1 MKRLFG
7 KNAALALAFWAA
19 ASLTASAVGAA
30 ETSTL
35 QPFGTTVE
43 TTANPVGVGTAK
55 PRLSWKSKDVN
66 GGKGYA
72 LMQTAYR
79 VLVASTPE
87 KLAADEGDVW
97 DSGKVAS
104 DSSVFVEYNGAPLRS
119 LQRYYWKV
127 RVWDGADV
135 ASAWSEP
142 ATWLQGVVDPAD
154 WRGEWIGQPETV
166 RPNVDLTGAAWI
178 ASEKETET
186 PQGFA
191 PEYFRREFEIDRP
204 ASDFESQNLVGT
216 LYFAADQKCELYVNG
231 AKVGFTIGMAFNPD
245 QLRSVDVSSYLRPG
259 KNVVA
264 IAVPNDSKNDAGTK
278 FGNGTARP
286 TALIAKLEVKTLDKS
301 NAPKNL
307 AEPNRFGVPAE
318 TVVSFATGTDW
329 SASLEPTKGWNGLE
343 FDAASSDAWS
353 AAKVR
358 YADADAGPWGKL
370 RRRTETVSPFFQKSF
385 DVAKKVKSATL
396 AVCAPGTFEA
406 YLDGEKISDAVLLP
420 AFTRYDRRCLYNVFD
435 VTDRF
440 QNGGENASKTIRELG
455 FLLGHGWYDVRS
467 IVTWNFD
474 AAPWRDFPRV
484 RAQLELVFDDGTS
497 QTVATDSSWTY
508 STSPV
513 LFDCIRQ
520 GEIVDGRWK
529 REILGNAVVV
539 PAPVAN
545 ERLAAQNVAPS
556 RITETFAAKSVKE
569 VAPGV
574 WVVDAGRN
582 VAGWARISLNGQE
595 AGDVVRF
602 RYSERVDGKGAIERS
617 YIDLHFME
625 GTPANLT
632 GYKGEFQTDFYFC
645 NGADGETF
653 EPRFTYNGFQF
664 IEVVGLRQA
673 PKPEDF
679 TICVVN
685 TDFASAGTFES
696 SNALLN
702 EIQKWTL
709 NSYRGNY
716 VAGYPTDCPHR
727 EKNGWTGDAQ
737 LAAELAMY
745 NWENTVGYEKWI
757 ADLCDEQ
764 KADGNLPGI
773 VPTGDWGY
781 PWGNGPAWD
790 SALVMIPWY
799 LYVYRGDVRV
809 LENSFES
816 MKKYVDYMTSRE
828 LANGIVSHGLSDWC
842 PVKTTTPADVTS
854 TGYYYLDAKIV
865 AQTAKVLGK
874 DVDFEKYSA
883 LAEKIRKSYNAA
895 IYKGD
900 GAYSVESITAQACPI
915 HQGVAAGLPEA
926 EQAAVFAKLLS
937 AVDKADTS
945 FDVGI
950 LGAKYVL
957 RTLSEGGRHDVAL
970 AMALN
975 EDMPSYGYWIRNGAG
990 TLWETW
996 NDSKGTSLNHVM
1008 FGDISAWFFQS
1019 ICGIKLAGA
1028 PDVVVAS
1035 VAPESVGFKRFVVE
1049 PKCGLNEIAAP
1060 GCEPLTWARGAVE
1073 SPYGEIVSEW
1083 RWNDDRTKL
1092 TLNVVVPPNASACV
1106 VVPCDAKTQECA
1118 ATVGGDFARRVDEKR
1133 SDAAVF
1139 EVGSG
1144 VYTFETTAK

>member
-7 KNAALALAFWAA
+7 KNAALTFAFAFASWTA
-19 ASLTASAVGAA
+19 ASIASDVGAA

-43 TTANPVGVGTAK
+43 TAKDPVGVGTTK
-55 PRLSWKSKDVN
+55 PRFSWKSKDAS
-66 GGKGYA
+66 GGDGYA
-72 LMQTAYR
+72 LTQTAYR

-104 DSSVFVEYNGAPLRS
+104 DNSVFVEYDGAPLRS
-119 LQRYYWKV
+119 LRRYYWKA

-142 ATWLQGVVDPAD
+142 ATWLQGVADPAD
-154 WRGEWIGQPETV
+154 WRGEWIGQPEAV
-166 RPNVDLTGAAWI
+166 RPNVDLSGAAWI
-178 ASEKETET
+178 ASEKEIET

-204 ASDFESQNLVGT
+204 ASDFEAQNLVGT
-216 LYFAADQKCELYVNG
+216 LYFAADQKCDLYVNG

-245 QLRSVDVSSYLRPG
+245 QLRSIDVSSYLRAG

-264 IAVPNDSKNDAGTK
+264 VVVSNDSKNDTGTK
-278 FGNGTARP
+278 FGNGKARP
-286 TALIAKLEVKTLDKS
+286 SALIAKLDVKTLDKS

-307 AEPNRFGVPAE
+307 AMPNRFGVPAE

-329 SASLEPTKGWNGLE
+329 LASLEPTEGWNGLE
-343 FDAASSDAWS
+343 FDAASSAAWS
-353 AAKVR
+353 AAKTR

-385 DVAKKVKSATL
+385 EVAKKVKSATL

-406 YLDGEKISDAVLLP
+406 CLDGEKIGDAVLLP

-440 QNGGENASKTIRELG
+440 QNSEKKTRELS
-455 FLLGHGWYDVRS
+455 FALGHGWYDVRS

-484 RAQLELVFDDGTS
+484 RAQLELVFEDGTTE
-497 QTVATDSSWTY
+497 TVATDASWTY
-508 STSPV
+508 STSPIV
-513 LFDCIRQ
+513 FDCIRQ
-520 GEIVDGRWK
+520 GEIVDGRWE

-539 PAPVAN
+539 PAPIADDRIVA
-545 ERLAAQNVAPS
+545 QDVAPS
-556 RITETFAAKSVKE
+556 RVTETFAAKSVKE
-569 VAPGV
+569 VSPGV

-582 VAGWARISLNGQE
+582 VAGWARIKLASQE
-595 AGDVVRF
+595 PGDVVRF
-602 RYSERVDGKGAIERS
+602 RYSERVDDKGAIERS

-632 GYKGEFQTDFYFC
+632 GSKGEFQSDFYFC

-673 PKPEDF
+673 PKPDDF

-685 TDFASAGTFES
+685 TDFASAGSFES
-696 SNALLN
+696 SSELLN
-702 EIQKWTL
+702 EIQKWTRY
-709 NSYRGNY
+709 SYRGNY

-737 LAAELAMY
+737 LGCELAMY

-809 LENSFES
+809 LENAFES
-816 MKKYVDYMTSRE
+816 MKKYVDYVATRE
-828 LANGIVSHGLSDWC
+828 LESGIVAHGLSDWC
-842 PVKTTTPADVTS
+842 PAKTSTPADVTS

-874 DVDFEKYSA
+874 NADFEKYAA
-883 LAEKIRKSYNAA
+883 LAEKIRKSYNAT
-895 IYKGD
+895 IYQGD
-900 GAYSVESITAQACPI
+900 GAYSVESVTAQACPI
-915 HQGVAAGLPEA
+915 HQGIADGLPEA
-926 EQAAVFAKLLS
+926 ERAAVFAKLLN

-970 AMALN
+970 AMTLREEA
-975 EDMPSYGYWIRNGAG
+975 PSYGYWIRNGAG
-990 TLWETW
+990 SLWETW
-996 NDSKGTSLNHVM
+996 NDTPGTSLNHVM
-1008 FGDISAWFFQS
+1008 FGDVSAWFFQS

-1049 PKCGLNEIAAP
+1049 PKCAAKDVAAP
-1060 GCEPLTWARGAVE
+1060 GRDPLTWARGVVE

-1106 VVPCDAKTQECA
+1106 VVPCDAETQRCV
-1118 ATVGGDFARRVDEKR
+1118 ATRGAEFARRVDEKR

-1139 EVGSG
+1139 EIGSG
-1144 VYTFETTAK
+1144 VYSFETTAK

>member
-7 KNAALALAFWAA
+7 KNAALTLAFLAA
-19 ASLTASAVGAA
+19 ATLSTSGVDAA

-43 TTANPVGVGTAK
+43 TNANPVGVGTAK
-55 PRLSWKSKDVN
+55 PRLSWKSKDVS
-66 GGKGYA
+66 GGQGYA
-72 LMQTAYR
+72 LTQTAYQI
-79 VLVASTPE
+79 LVASAAE
-87 KLAADEGDVW
+87 KLAANEGDLW

-104 DSSVFVEYNGAPLRS
+104 DSSVFVEYDGAPLRS

-154 WRGEWIGQPETV
+154 WRGEWIGQPEAV

-191 PEYFRREFEIDRP
+191 PEYFRREFVVDRP
-204 ASDFESQNLVGT
+204 ASDFEAKNLVAT
-216 LYFAADQKCELYVNG
+216 LYYAADQKCDLYVNG
-231 AKVGFTIGMAFNPD
+231 EKVGFTIGMAFNPD
-245 QLRSVDVSSYLRPG
+245 QLRSIDVSSYLRAG

-264 IAVPNDSKNDAGTK
+264 VAVSNDSKNNTGTK
-278 FGNGTARP
+278 FGNGKARP
-286 TALIAKLEVKTLDKS
+286 SALIAKLEVKALDKS

-307 AEPNRFGVPAE
+307 ATPNRFGVPAE
-318 TVVSFATGTDW
+318 TVVAFATGTDW
-329 SASLEPTKGWNGLE
+329 LASLEPTEGWNGLE
-343 FDAASSDAWS
+343 FDAASSAAWS

-370 RRRTETVSPFFQKSF
+370 RRRTETLSPFFQKSF
-385 DVAKKVKSATL
+385 EVAKKVKSATL

-406 YLDGEKISDAVLLP
+406 YLDGEKIGDAVLLP

-440 QNGGENASKTIRELG
+440 QNAAQNSAKERELA
-455 FLLGHGWYDVRS
+455 FALGHGWYDVRS

-484 RAQLELVFDDGTS
+484 RAQLELVFEDGTS

-513 LFDCIRQ
+513 VFDCIRQ

-539 PAPVAN
+539 DAPIAD
-545 ERLAAQNVAPS
+545 ERITAQNVAPS
-556 RITETFAAKSVKE
+556 RVTEAFAAKSVKE

-582 VAGWARISLNGQE
+582 VAGWARIKLAGQE

-617 YIDLHFME
+617 DIDLHFME
-625 GTPANLT
+625 GTPENLT
-632 GYKGEFQTDFYFC
+632 GYKGGFQTDFYFC
-645 NGADGETF
+645 NGGDDETF

-685 TDFASAGTFES
+685 TDFASAGSFES
-696 SNALLN
+696 SNELLN
-702 EIQKWTL
+702 TIQQWTL
-709 NSYRGNY
+709 NSYRSNY

-745 NWENTVGYEKWI
+745 NWENTVGYEKWVG
-757 ADLCDEQ
+757 DLCDEQ

-773 VPTGDWGY
+773 VPTGEWGY

-809 LENSFES
+809 LENSFDA
-816 MKKYVDYMTSRE
+816 MKKYVDYVTSRE
-828 LANGIVSHGLSDWC
+828 LPTGIVAHGLSDWC
-842 PVKTTTPADVTS
+842 PAKTTTPADVTS

-865 AQTAKVLGK
+865 AQTAKILGK
-874 DVDFEKYSA
+874 DADFEKYSA
-883 LAEKIRKSYNAA
+883 LAEKIRKSYNAT

-900 GAYSVESITAQACPI
+900 GAYSVESITAQSCPI
-915 HQGVAAGLPEA
+915 HQGVAAGLSLA
-926 EQAAVFAKLLS
+926 EQAAVFERLLK
-937 AVDKADTS
+937 AVEKADGRI
-945 FDVGI
+945 DVGI

-970 AMALN
+970 AMALQ
-975 EDMPSYGYWIRNGAG
+975 EETPSYAHWIRNGAG

-996 NDSKGTSLNHVM
+996 GDTKGSSLNHIM

-1019 ICGIKLAGA
+1019 LAGIKLAGA

-1035 VAPESVGFKRFVVE
+1035 VAPEGVGFKRFVVE

-1060 GCEPLTWARGAVE
+1060 GREPLTWARGVVE

-1083 RWNDDRTKL
+1083 RWNDERTKL

-1106 VVPCDAKTQECA
+1106 VVPCDAKTQQCA
-1118 ATVGGDFARRVDEKR
+1118 ATVGGDFARRVDEAR

>member
-7 KNAALALAFWAA
+7 KNAALAFAFLAA
-19 ASLTASAVGAA
+19 ASLTASSVGAA

-35 QPFGTTVE
+35 QPLGTTVE

-55 PRLSWKSKDVN
+55 PRLSWKSKDASD
-66 GGKGYA
+66 GKGYA
-72 LMQTAYR
+72 LTQSAYR
-79 VLVASTPE
+79 ILVASTPE

-104 DSSVFVEYNGAPLRS
+104 DDSVFVEYNGAPLRS

-178 ASEKETET
+178 ASEKEIES

-204 ASDFESQNLVGT
+204 ASDFEAQNLVGT
-216 LYFAADQKCELYVNG
+216 LYFAADQKCDLYVNG
-231 AKVGFTIGMAFNPD
+231 EKVGFTIGMAFNPD
-245 QLRSVDVSSYLRPG
+245 QLRSIDVSSYLRPG

-264 IAVPNDSKNDAGTK
+264 VAVANDSKNNTGTK
-278 FGNGTARP
+278 FGNGKVRP
-286 TALIAKLEVKTLDKS
+286 SALIAKLEVKTLDKS

-307 AEPNRFGVPAE
+307 TTPNRFGVPAE
-318 TVVSFATGTDW
+318 TLVSFATGTDW
-329 SASLEPTKGWNGLE
+329 LASLEAIEGWNGLE

-370 RRRTETVSPFFQKSF
+370 RRRTEQVSPFFQKSF

-406 YLDGEKISDAVLLP
+406 YLDGEKIGDAVLLP

-440 QNGGENASKTIRELG
+440 QNVAQDSPKKRELA
-455 FLLGHGWYDVRS
+455 FALGHGWYDVRS

-484 RAQLELVFDDGTS
+484 RAWLELVFEDGTTE
-497 QTVATDSSWTY
+497 TVATDSSWTY

-513 LFDCIRQ
+513 VFDCIRQ

-539 PAPVAN
+539 PAPIAN
-545 ERLAAQNVAPS
+545 ERITAQDVAPS
-556 RITETFAAKSVKE
+556 RVTETFAAKSVKE

-574 WVVDAGRN
+574 WVVDAGRD
-582 VAGWARISLNGQE
+582 VAGWARVKLTGQE
-595 AGDVVRF
+595 PGDVVRF
-602 RYSERVDGKGAIERS
+602 RYSERVDDKGAVERS
-617 YIDLHFME
+617 DIDLHFME

-632 GYKGEFQTDFYFC
+632 GYKGEFQSDVYFC

-653 EPRFTYNGFQF
+653 EPRFTYNGFQY

-685 TDFASAGTFES
+685 TDFASAGAFES
-696 SNALLN
+696 SSELLN
-702 EIQKWTL
+702 EVQKWTRY
-709 NSYRGNY
+709 SYRGNY

-737 LAAELAMY
+737 LACELAMY
-745 NWENTVGYEKWI
+745 NWENTNGYEKWV
-757 ADLCDEQ
+757 ADLRDEQ

-809 LENSFES
+809 LEESFDA
-816 MKKYVDYMTSRE
+816 MKKYVDYVTSRE
-828 LANGIVSHGLSDWC
+828 LPSGIVAHGLGDWC
-842 PVKTTTPADVTS
+842 PAKTTTPTEVTS
-854 TGYYYLDAKIV
+854 TAFYYLDAKIV
-865 AQTAKVLGK
+865 ARTAKLLGK
-874 DVDFEKYSA
+874 DADFERYSA

-900 GAYSVESITAQACPI
+900 GLYANESITSQACPI
-915 HQGVAAGLPEA
+915 HQGVAAGLSEA
-926 EQAAVFAKLLS
+926 EQAAAFERLVG
-937 AVDKADTS
+937 AVEKAS
-945 FDVGI
+945 KRFDVGI
-950 LGAKYVL
+950 FGAKYVL

-970 AMALN
+970 TMALQ
-975 EDMPSYGYWIRNGAG
+975 EEAPSYGYWIRNGAG

-996 NDSKGTSLNHVM
+996 ADTKGSSLNHIM
-1008 FGDISAWFFQS
+1008 FGDISTWFFQS
-1019 ICGIKLAGA
+1019 LAGIKAAGA
-1028 PDVVVAS
+1028 PDVVVAE
-1035 VAPESVGFKRFVVE
+1035 VAPENVGFKRFIVE

-1060 GCEPLTWARGAVE
+1060 GREPLTWVRGAFE

-1106 VVPCDAKTQECA
+1106 VVPCDAKTQVCA
-1118 ATVGGDFARRVDEKR
+1118 ATVGADFARRVDETR
-1133 SDAAVF
+1133 ADAAVF